1 MTTAIKVHKISK
13 PKAYGRNKRSKL
25 RVRTKGKERKRKRK
39 TLTKLQH

>member
-25 RVRTKGKERKRKRK
+25 RVRTEQKERKEKEK
-39 TLTKLQH
+39 GKH